1 MKEAT
6 KTSHKKTQNQLVAG
20 TAAAVSNF
28 GLFFSN
34 KDPVRIDPD
43 SVSDFSLNA
52 PNDWTNENR

>member
-1 MKEAT
+1 M
-6 KTSHKKTQNQLVAG
+6 KTSRRNMQNQLVAD

-34 KDPVRIDPD
+34 KDPVRIDAE

-52 PNDWTNENR
+52 PND